1 MLCDTDSPPPSPS
14 PFPLPRVVS
23 VHMLAAEDNAA
34 KVTKVLIGTRGGEV
48 LEVDMTREDAVP
60 RRLLN
65 VRKGVLVYCTLYDV
79 QCTCSVYHW
88 Y

>member
-1 MLCDTDSPPPSPS
+1 
-14 PFPLPRVVS
+14 
-23 VHMLAAEDNAA
+23 MLAAEDNAA

-65 VRKGVLVYCTLYDV
+65 VRGSTRTRILY
-79 QCTCSVYHW
+79 TR
-88 Y
+88 

>member
-1 MLCDTDSPPPSPS
+1 LDLGDDAVDCL
-14 PFPLPRVVS
+14 LPRVVS

-65 VRKGVLVYCTLYDV
+65 VRDGMLV
-79 QCTCSVYHW
+79 H
-88 Y
+88 